1 MPTAAAKTGLSL
13 LIMLMGWF
21 QDGLA
26 KLDQKDY
33 PGAIAAFT
41 KVIHHEETDADLRQS
56 ARTHR
61 AAAYSKAGELD
72 KAKRDLAQVL
82 KETGS
87 AEARARVFARIAG
100 AGIDAT
106 IFLPKETPEQAFA
119 RTQKLGADRD
129 LAGFRKRLAG
139 DFVASLRMMEHLI
152 AAEGRGDAA
161 REISQMCGDLQYA
174 SSQIGKGADLG
185 TAQAV
190 AAVNRGRLQLTFRLV
205 AVGDEWH
212 FDTLL
217 DAKRGD
223 KREGREMAAPPV
235 AVGPKDVQE
244 VQAVLAEVAV
254 KEVAV
259 KKVAVRKVAVRKV
272 AARKAVA
279 APADAAVVAA
289 APSVVVAAEVGDLE
303 ILIEGK
309 KLSAKDVV
317 ARELPLQKKI
327 TDALYAFAGKHG
339 GDLPKELD
347 EVADLL
353 GKEAHILEFA
363 DPNTGKSSPRLYH
376 CLGNLTQVSKP
387 KEMFLVA
394 TPVAIDGKRVVA
406 FADGHGGEV
415 PEDEF
420 LKVAKA
426 QKWDLTPKKPKMTKA
441 ELKAKVDALVTQLGD
456 AKAAQRK
463 AAYWELKRM
472 GEKAE
477 PILEAHRGHPD
488 PEIRLSVRKLLKE
501 DLPKR
506 ATVPVR
512 GMQGG
517 LMQLRR

>member
-26 KLDQKDY
+26 KLDRKDY

-41 KVIHHEETDADLRQS
+41 KVIDHKETDADLRQS

-61 AAAYSKAGELD
+61 AVAHGKAGELA
-72 KAKRDLAQVL
+72 KAKQDLAQVL

-87 AEARARVFARIAG
+87 AEARARVFARIAE

-106 IFLPKETPEQAFA
+106 TLLPKETPEQAFA
-119 RTQKLGADRD
+119 RTKKLGADRD
-129 LAGFRKRLAG
+129 LAGLRKRLAG

-259 KKVAVRKVAVRKV
+259 KKVAVRKVAVREV
-272 AARKAVA
+272 AARKVA
-279 APADAAVVAA
+279 VAA
-289 APSVVVAAEVGDLE
+289 APAAKPGELAELEDLFEEVE
-303 ILIEGK
+303 EAK